1 MAGEITKL
9 QMPKRKHPYMCP
21 ECGSEFTSG
30 FGLINHKKFGKC
42 NGKAVNTQ
50 LQDDLYGDIEIRHD
64 LYEDS
69 EIFDWEPNNASL
81 DTQETAAEVDG
92 YMDSLRQMGT
102 YDDKAVHQY
111 LGLPAHKPS
120 AVEKEVCHFLHAVD
134 HRQGTSNERTDK
146 VYAMSRNWVA
156 RQCYCRKRPKLAGIL
171 SKKIGPAI
179 FFSSCSSSWVQRLVQ
194 LLDPAANAN

>member
-1 MAGEITKL
+1 
-9 QMPKRKHPYMCP
+9 MCP
-21 ECGSEFTSG
+21 DCGSEFTSG

-42 NGKAVNTQ
+42 NVQAVNTQ
-50 LQDDLYGDIEIRHD
+50 LQDDLYEDFEIQHD

-69 EIFDWEPNNASL
+69 EISEWEPDNASL
-81 DTQETAAEVDG
+81 DIQATAAEVDG

-111 LGLPAHKPS
+111 LTLPARKPS

-146 VYAMSRNWVA
+146 VLRYVKKLGGTAMLL
-156 RQCYCRKRPKLAGIL
+156 PKKAKTCWDIV
-171 SKKIGPAI
+171 KKVGPAI
-179 FFSSCSSSWVQRLVQ
+179 FSSCWVQQ
-194 LLDPAANAN
+194 LEQPLDPVACPAAGPSSRIQQLDPAANANYLAK